1 LGAEDGRWLMG
12 DRLLRGSGG
21 GEAAI
26 DILTLELMEL
36 MLKVRTIYVSADGVL
51 PYKSAMCFE
60 TGEARLKAHRR
71 LVWCNSIF
79 NFSDRA
85 YSSHDGIRV
94 SALG

>member
-1 LGAEDGRWLMG
+1 MG

-51 PYKSAMCFE
+51 PLEYLRCA
-60 TGEARLKAHRR
+60 LRR
-71 LVWCNSIF
+71 ASPVSKHIADLYGVTRSSIF
-79 NFSDRA
+79 PPEHIA
-85 YSSHDGIRV
+85 HTME
-94 SALG
+94 